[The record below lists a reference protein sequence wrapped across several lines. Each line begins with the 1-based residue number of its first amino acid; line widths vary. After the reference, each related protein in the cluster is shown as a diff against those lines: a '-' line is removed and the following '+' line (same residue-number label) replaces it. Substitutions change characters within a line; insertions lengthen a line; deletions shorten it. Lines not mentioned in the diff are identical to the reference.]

1 LEAPSLLAACGIA
14 FTAVFLVLGV
24 LALIIQL
31 ITVAFPARE
40 ERTDPALVAAIA
52 SSVAALAPGARV
64 TSIEEEP

>member
-31 ITVAFPARE
+31 ITVAFPACP